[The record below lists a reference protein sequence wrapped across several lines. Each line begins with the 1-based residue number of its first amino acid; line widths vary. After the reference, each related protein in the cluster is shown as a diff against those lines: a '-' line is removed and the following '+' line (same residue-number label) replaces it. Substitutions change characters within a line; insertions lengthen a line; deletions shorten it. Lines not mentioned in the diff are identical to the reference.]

1 MALVF
6 QEAKREKIW
15 VKALLGAPSG
25 GGKTYTALRLA
36 TGIANKCGGK
46 IAAIDTENGRI
57 KYYANEFKFS
67 MLQLDEPYTPEKYI
81 EAIDAAVDAGFS
93 VLIIDSTS
101 HEWAYCKDT
110 HNKMPGNSWTN
121 WGKITPRHDAFCEK
135 ILQSPIHVIATVRG
149 KDEYIAEDK
158 DGKTVPKKVGIG
170 FEQRGNVEYD
180 YTITFNLDQSTHVAE
195 VMKDNTH
202 LFEGRYDVLTE
213 KDGALLYDWA
223 NSGEGVMPVAPK
235 AEFKEAEKKLEDYIG
250 EIKEFFEIAISEG
263 KDKEAL
269 YNIVTKCGAPKNFLK
284 ITDADIAKKV
294 LNGLKGV
301 NK

>member
-1 MALVF
+1 MGLVF

-36 TGIANKCGGK
+36 TGIAEKDGGK

-67 MLQLDEPYTPEKYI
+67 YIELDEPYTPEKYI

-101 HEWAYCKDT
+101 HEWIYCKDL

-135 ILQSPIHVIATVRG
+135 ILQSQIHIIATVRG
-149 KDEYIAEDK
+149 SDKYVAEDK

-180 YTITFNLDQSTHVAE
+180 YTVTFNLDQATHVAE

-213 KDGALLYDWA
+213 KDGMLLYDWA
-223 NSGEGVMPVAPK
+223 NSGDGIMPTAPK
-235 AEFKEAEKKLEDYIG
+235 VEFKEATESIETYIEEIKKL
-250 EIKEFFEIAISEG
+250 FEQGLSQG
-263 KDKEAL
+263 KDKESL
-269 YNIVTKCGAPKNFLK
+269 YKIVVDSGSPKNFLQIK
-284 ITDADIAKKV
+284 DIEIAKKV
-294 LNGLKGV
+294 VQNLKGD